1 MAKSKAEKAH
11 ARELRRIAQMMN
23 RLEAKG
29 YVRTG
34 RQMNL
39 TTRQMKNIKRG
50 LDLVRRGFYEL
61 SDEQYWK
68 NREVQREKKAKAH
81 IKSVARRSKDLEAKD
96 TARNLMSEGADVGFN
111 NDGLNIPR
119 LKTFKGSEASI
130 KIDMLM
136 SIAFYGEYYTGRKTD
151 KSAVQYVNNNGRMLS
166 DLIERARKTHGDE
179 ALVAAIE
186 DSEYGSVEEFARFLE
201 KFILAIYDQ
210 VYFQGDGFSQTW
222 EDAFREISFILE
234 HYPIYIGE
242 TQYTGEYNGPVPDN
256 RRR

>member
-1 MAKSKAEKAH
+1 MAKSKAEKAN
-11 ARELRRIAQMMN
+11 AKELRRIAQMMK

-39 TTRQMKNIKRG
+39 TTRQMKNIKKSS
-50 LDLVRRGFYEL
+50 DLVRRGFYEM
-61 SDEQYWK
+61 SEEQYWK
-68 NREVQREKKAKAH
+68 NRAAQREKRINDH
-81 IKSVARRSKDLEAKD
+81 IKYVARRSKDLEAKD
-96 TARNLMSEGADVGFN
+96 TATNLMSEGADVGFN

-119 LKTFKGSEASI
+119 LKTFRGPEASV

-136 SIAFYGEYYTGRKTD
+136 SVAFYGEYYTGRKTD
-151 KSAVQYVNNNGRMLS
+151 KSAIQYVNNNGKMLS
-166 DLIERARKTHGDE
+166 DLIARARKVHGDE

-201 KFILAIYDQ
+201 KFVLAIYDQ
-210 VYFQGDGFSQTW
+210 VYFQSDGFSQTW
-222 EDAFREISFILE
+222 EDAFREISFILD

-242 TQYTGEYNGPVPDN
+242 TQYTGEYDGPVPDN